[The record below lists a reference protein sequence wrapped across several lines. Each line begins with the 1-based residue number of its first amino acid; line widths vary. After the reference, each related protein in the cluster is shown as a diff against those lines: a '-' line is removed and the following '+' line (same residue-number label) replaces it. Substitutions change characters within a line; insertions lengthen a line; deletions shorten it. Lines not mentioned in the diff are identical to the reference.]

1 MNRVPR
7 LFYLR
12 DPSQF
17 PPFWTGEDERVFYT
31 KFNNAEDDD
40 GYFKLLQFTIPH
52 LKKISHE
59 IETNLMSDKD
69 YGSMR
74 KKGLRQRQQYYT
86 PVWGPL
92 NVEALGFSI
101 PSLNREIRSWFCV
114 CLHIVIS
121 KTYGVGFQ
129 IVFFCL
135 HLVSSVPN
143 VASFTGLSFLIALS
157 IFSNIYIHCSVLM
170 YKMKYYIVYLLS
182 GNQGR
187 FQDFKLGGRI

>member
-1 MNRVPR
+1 MNRAPR

-12 DPSQF
+12 GPSQS
-17 PPFWTGEDERVFYT
+17 PPFWTEEDERVVYT
-31 KFNNAEDDD
+31 KFKIAEDDD
-40 GYFKLLQFTIPH
+40 GYFKFPQFTIPH

-69 YGSMR
+69 YGRLR
-74 KKGLRQRQQYYT
+74 KKGLRQQQQYYT
-86 PVWGPL
+86 PVWGPI
-92 NVEALGFSI
+92 GFSI
-101 PSLNREIRSWFCV
+101 PSLYREIRNWFCV
-114 CLHIVIS
+114 CLHIVVS

-157 IFSNIYIHCSVLM
+157 ISSNIYIHCSVLM

-182 GNQGR
+182 DNGSWL
-187 FQDFKLGGRI
+187 DF